1 MLQEFKSFA
10 LKGNALDLAIGVIVG
25 GAFGKIVSSLVN
37 DVLMPLLG
45 ILLGKVDFSSL
56 VLSIGEAK
64 IAYGMFLQSVIDF
77 VIVAFC
83 IFMMV
88 KQLNRFKK
96 PETAPAPAGP
106 TPTEKLLSEIR
117 DELRKK

>member
-1 MLQEFKSFA
+1 MSMLQEFKSFA

-64 IAYGMFLQSVIDF
+64 IAYGMFIQSVIDF

-96 PETAPAPAGP
+96 PEAAPAPAGP
-106 TPTEKLLSEIR
+106 TPTEKLR
-117 DELRKK
+117 W